1 MKSPKSCHQGL
12 ISDHVQS
19 MRLKF
24 SCFKRYFCKPT
35 NPKCFLQLQC
45 ICNVCFIPKIS
56 LDKDTFF
63 FLDFFFFSGEVL
75 VVLSIDA
82 MEGVL
87 TDGGIDSLELD
98 PDPT

>member
-19 MRLKF
+19 MRLNSVASNNIFANQKKSQMLIAAMYLQYF
-24 SCFKRYFCKPT
+24 S
-35 NPKCFLQLQC
+35 Q
-45 ICNVCFIPKIS
+45 VS
-56 LDKDTFF
+56 LDKNTFF
-63 FLDFFFFSGEVL
+63 FLDFFFFSGDVL

>member
-1 MKSPKSCHQGL
+1 ML
-12 ISDHVQS
+12 FAIA
-19 MRLKF
+19 M
-24 SCFKRYFCKPT
+24 Y
-35 NPKCFLQLQC
+35 LQC
-45 ICNVCFIPKIS
+45 FCFIPKIS

-63 FLDFFFFSGEVL
+63 FLDFFFLSGEVL

>member
-1 MKSPKSCHQGL
+1 ML
-12 ISDHVQS
+12 FAIA
-19 MRLKF
+19 M
-24 SCFKRYFCKPT
+24 Y
-35 NPKCFLQLQC
+35 LQC
-45 ICNVCFIPKIS
+45 LFYP
-56 LDKDTFF
+56 KDTFF

>member
-12 ISDHVQS
+12 ISVHVQS

-24 SCFKRYFCKPT
+24 FCVKLNFCKPQKIPNT
-35 NPKCFLQLQC
+35 FC
-45 ICNVCFIPKIS
+45 CNVCICKVFS
-56 LDKDTFF
+56 QVRLDKDTFF
-63 FLDFFFFSGEVL
+63 FLDFFFFSGDVL

-87 TDGGIDSLELD
+87 TDGGIESLEFD

>member
-1 MKSPKSCHQGL
+1 MLFVNEMYLQSLFFPKSK
-12 ISDHVQS
+12 S
-19 MRLKF
+19 R
-24 SCFKRYFCKPT
+24 
-35 NPKCFLQLQC
+35 
-45 ICNVCFIPKIS
+45 
-56 LDKDTFF
+56 DKDTFF
-63 FLDFFFFSGEVL
+63 FLDFFFFSGDVL

>member
-1 MKSPKSCHQGL
+1 MYLQY
-12 ISDHVQS
+12 
-19 MRLKF
+19 F
-24 SCFKRYFCKPT
+24 S
-35 NPKCFLQLQC
+35 Q
-45 ICNVCFIPKIS
+45 VS
-56 LDKDTFF
+56 LDKNTFF
-63 FLDFFFFSGEVL
+63 FLDFFFFSGDVL

>member
-1 MKSPKSCHQGL
+1 MLFAIAMYLQSLFFPKSK
-12 ISDHVQS
+12 S
-19 MRLKF
+19 R
-24 SCFKRYFCKPT
+24 
-35 NPKCFLQLQC
+35 
-45 ICNVCFIPKIS
+45 
-56 LDKDTFF
+56 DKDTFF
-63 FLDFFFFSGEVL
+63 FLDFFFFSGDVL